1 MCIRDREKGA
11 IIDQRL
17 QTVNYKNP
25 PYSTAYPLLAAYW
38 DNDTSYPKGN
48 VIEENLFYKIGNVVH
63 GQSEWLELYNNWA
76 TGSDPG
82 FVDAAD
88 PLKGFKDDA
97 LIYQR
102 INGFPRLPFEKIGC
116 DLSK

>member
-1 MCIRDREKGA
+1 M
-11 IIDQRL
+11 
-17 QTVNYKNP
+17 T
-25 PYSTAYPLLAAYW
+25 LA
-38 DNDTSYPKGN
+38 
-48 VIEENLFYKIGNVVH
+48 VCRIEENLFYKIGNVVH

>member
-1 MCIRDREKGA
+1 MIEKGA

-48 VIEENLFYKIGNVVH
+48 VIEGNLFYKIGNVVR

-102 INGFPRLPFEKIGC
+102 INGFPGFHLRKSDAIYPNERV
-116 DLSK
+116 

>member
-1 MCIRDREKGA
+1 
-11 IIDQRL
+11 
-17 QTVNYKNP
+17 
-25 PYSTAYPLLAAYW
+25 
-38 DNDTSYPKGN
+38 
-48 VIEENLFYKIGNVVH
+48 VVH

-102 INGFPRLPFEKIGC
+102 INGLPPASI
-116 DLSK
+116 

>member
-1 MCIRDREKGA
+1 MIEKGA

-17 QTVNYKNP
+17 QTVNYKI
-25 PYSTAYPLLAAYW
+25 LLTVRPILCSLHIGTMTLLIQRQC
-38 DNDTSYPKGN
+38 DRRKL
-48 VIEENLFYKIGNVVH
+48 VYKIGNVVR